1 MFMSGVLFFIE
12 ALMKIRN
19 QIAWIF
25 VFCIA
30 VSSGIFAQSTG
41 KILGKI
47 VDKTTGEP
55 VAYANIVLEGTSL
68 GAASDANGG
77 FVVLN
82 IPPGVYNVTGSY
94 IGYQKTTIKDVRV
107 NVNFTTRLEINL
119 NPGEITLNAVVVQGE
134 RNPLIRQDLTNPT
147 VAITSESI
155 QILPVNN
162 ISDIIKLQAGV
173 VTGDDGSLHVR
184 GGYANEV
191 AYTLNGLSMNDPYG
205 NSRSVGIATNAVQEV
220 SVSTG
225 TFSAEF
231 GNALSGVVNYVTKEG
246 SDKLTFSIR
255 GYTGDFISGRTDLYN
270 FQMFDN
276 LKKIDPV
283 NNSRLEATLGGQV
296 PFLGQTNF
304 FASAI
309 VENFRGSY
317 YGQRKYNTT
326 DSYLSPDNF
335 ANGDA
340 RYGSATKAYIFNPYS
355 KTSDGKP
362 TGDGEIVALNPSSSW
377 NLQANLSHRF
387 SSVFKMKYEIVVDNA
402 KSKGNN
408 SDYPARNY
416 KYNPD
421 GLGSDY
427 SNGFINS
434 LDITHTLDKY
444 TFYTLKGSYS
454 YNRSQHYLYKDWTDP
469 NYLPSLYRRTL
480 GNTDFYTGG
489 TDNDQ
494 VDRFTKT
501 FSVKGDVVSQMFG
514 VHEVKAGFEL
524 RKHEIDRMA
533 YSIDFK
539 RLQRIGGLD
548 VPVSLNVADLLY
560 NPNLRIVRDTIQSAS
575 VYNKKPLQAAAYIQ
589 DKIELDKSLILNVG
603 LRYEYFDAASLYNPE
618 ISKNLTD
625 SLRGYLNAGAIEAKA
640 KHMISPRFSVSYP
653 ITDKGIIRFS
663 YGHFY
668 QIGNLASL
676 YSNDKRYVANVSSIP
691 TFGNPNVKPQK
702 SIQYELG
709 LQQQLAE
716 DFKMDLTG
724 YYKDVRDYIFT
735 QTVYTENA
743 RQYKILTNLAYSNV
757 KGITLSFLKRRSA
770 GGLLT
775 ATLDYTFQIA
785 EGNRTEPEED
795 LFFSEASG
803 KQTETYLVPLS
814 FDRPHLI
821 NGTITLSDPESWALG
836 FIYNIQSGTPY
847 TPALPPSLST
857 ITYLQSSAA
866 KPMDWNV
873 DFKAEK
879 FFSWG
884 NMTYSLFLQVLNV
897 FDTENERYIWA
908 SSGRSLSNVEQKLN
922 STQWA
927 EIKGRIARGDEGM
940 IPMSVIDNYY
950 KRSDWLNRPREVRLG
965 FSLLF
970 N

>member
-1 MFMSGVLFFIE
+1 
-12 ALMKIRN
+12 MKIRN
-19 QIAWIF
+19 QIAWILF
-25 VFCIA
+25 FCIT
-30 VSSGIFAQSTG
+30 VSSGVFAQSTG

-77 FVVLN
+77 FVILN
-82 IPPGVYNVTGSY
+82 IPPGVYSITGSY
-94 IGYQKTTIKDVRV
+94 IGYQKTTVKDVRV

-119 NPGEITLNAVVVQGE
+119 IPGEITLNAVIVQGE

-162 ISDIIKLQAGV
+162 IADVIKLQAGV

-191 AYTLNGLSMNDPYG
+191 SYTLNGLSMNDPYG

-231 GNALSGVVNYVTKEG
+231 GNALSGVVNYVTREG
-246 SDKLTFSIR
+246 SDRYTLSLR
-255 GYTGDFISGRTDLYN
+255 GYSGDYLSGRTEL
-270 FQMFDN
+270 FDKMQN
-276 LKKIDPV
+276 IDPL
-283 NNSRLEATLGGQV
+283 NNSRLEATFGGRV

-309 VENFRGSY
+309 FENFKGSF
-317 YGQRKYNTT
+317 YGRRFYNTT
-326 DSYLSPDNF
+326 DSYLSRDNF
-335 ANGDA
+335 AQGDA
-340 RYGSATKAYIFNPYS
+340 RYGLATSPYYFNPYS
-355 KTSDGKP
+355 KSSKGLN
-362 TGDGEIVALNPSSSW
+362 TGDSALVAMNPSRSW
-377 NLQANLSHRF
+377 NFQANLSHRF
-387 SSVFKMKYEIVVDNA
+387 SPVFKVKYEIVIDNA
-402 KSKGNN
+402 RSR
-408 SDYPARNY
+408 SYDRNY

-421 GLGSDY
+421 GDGTDY

-434 LDITHTLDKY
+434 IDITHTLDKF

-454 YNRSQHYLYKDWTDP
+454 YNRGRHYLYEDWQDP
-469 NYLPSLYRRTL
+469 RYLPTIYRRFL

-489 TDNDQ
+489 TDNSIT
-494 VDRFTKT
+494 DRYTKT
-501 FSVKGDVVSQMFG
+501 FSVKGDIVSQMFG

-524 RKHEIDRMA
+524 RKHEIDRLGF
-533 YSIDFK
+533 SIDYK
-539 RLQRIGGLD
+539 RLQKIGNNYI
-548 VPVSLNVADLLY
+548 PVSLNVADLLY
-560 NPNLRIVRDTIQSAS
+560 NPNLQMVRDTIQSS
-575 VYNKKPLQAAAYIQ
+575 STYHKKPFQGAAYIQ

-603 LRYEYFDAASLYNPE
+603 LRYEYFDANSLYNPE
-618 ISKNLTD
+618 ISRDLTNFM
-625 SLRGYLNAGAIEAKA
+625 SGYLFAGAEQAKP
-640 KHMISPRFSVSYP
+640 KHMVSPRFSVSYP

-668 QIGNLASL
+668 QIGSLSEL
-676 YSNDKRYVANVSSIP
+676 YSNDRLYVQNVSTIP
-691 TFGNPNVKPQK
+691 TFGNPNVKPQR

-743 RQYKILTNLAYSNV
+743 RQYRILTNLAYSNV
-757 KGITLSFLKRRSA
+757 KGITLSFLKRRSP
-770 GGLLT
+770 GSLLS

-785 EGNRTEPEED
+785 EGNRTEPQED

-821 NGTITLSDPESWALG
+821 NGTVTLSDPESWAIG

-857 ITYLQSSAA
+857 ITYQQSSAS
-866 KPMDWNV
+866 KPMDWKV
-873 DFKAEK
+873 DLKAEK

-884 NMTYSLFLQVLNV
+884 NMTYSLFLQVLNL

-908 SSGRSLSNVEQKLN
+908 SSGRSLTNVEQTLN
-922 STQWA
+922 SVQFN
-927 EIKGRIARGDEGM
+927 EIKKRITEGDPGM
-940 IPMSVIDNYY
+940 IPISEISNYY
-950 KRSDWLNRPREVRLG
+950 KRSEWLNGPREVRLG